1 MPDAPV
7 TINTGGNSGGFNL
20 GQTLGNAGL
29 GLGVQLAGNIVNGLV
44 QNQFDKNTY
53 NRSIGYYNMTRQ
65 DALDDW
71 RMQNEYNSPKNQ
83 MDRLKQAGISPYA
96 VSGQSIVG
104 ANTSQQPRG
113 SNANTPTG
121 YQVNSSINNLML
133 VQQAK
138 LLEAQIRK
146 TNEETR
152 GNQIINDDN
161 YQHLDEK
168 STAQI
173 WTAQDQQRLTNATIA
188 EKQQMIENAKAQ
200 LTKMNQETG
209 LLKIQEK
216 TYGANL
222 QGANNLQT
230 KSAQLMDKQA
240 QHIQEQINNLDK
252 INKEMLP
259 EQIKEIQQKIKY
271 NQQILENLP
280 KGWEADISRWL
291 GYIMGAKQ
299 LAK

>member
-1 MPDAPV
+1 MPGFD
-7 TINTGGNSGGFNL
+7 ISQFGNVAAG
-20 GQTLGNAGL
+20 AGL
-29 GLGVQLAGNIVNGLV
+29 GLATQLVGQVANGLV
-44 QNQFDKNTY
+44 QNQFDNRAY

-65 DALDDW
+65 DALNDW
-71 RMQNEYNSPKNQ
+71 QMQNEYNSPKNQ
-83 MDRLKQAGISPYA
+83 MDRLKQAGISPYS

-113 SNANTPTG
+113 SNANTPSG
-121 YQVNSSINNLML
+121 YQVNSGINNLMM

-138 LLEAQIRK
+138 LIQAQINK

-152 GNQIINDDN
+152 GNKIINDDN

-173 WTAQDQQRLTNATIA
+173 WTAQDQQRLTNATIK
-188 EKQQMIENAKAQ
+188 EKEQMIENAKGQ

-222 QGANNLQT
+222 QGANNIQT
-230 KSAQLMDKQA
+230 KSAQLMQKQA
-240 QHIQEQINNLDK
+240 EYIQEQINNLDK
-252 INKEMLP
+252 INKERLP
-259 EQIKEIQQKIKY
+259 EEIKKIQQEIQY
-271 NQQILENLP
+271 NKQILENLP
-280 KGWEADISRWL
+280 KGWEADIARWL
-291 GYIMGAKQ
+291 GFITGAKQ